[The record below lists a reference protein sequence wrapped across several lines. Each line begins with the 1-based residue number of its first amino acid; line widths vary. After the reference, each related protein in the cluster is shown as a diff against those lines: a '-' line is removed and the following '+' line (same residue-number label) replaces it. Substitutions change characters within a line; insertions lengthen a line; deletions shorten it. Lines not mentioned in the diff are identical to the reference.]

1 VLVVGVGLGT
11 AVPDREI
18 PMNVT
23 VMHVLYGLILLAAG
37 LGCGLVNTLASSG
50 SAISL
55 PVLLMFGLSPLDA
68 NATNRLSVLFGS
80 VMALQTFA
88 AKKQV
93 DWRAGL
99 KMAIPATIGSIAGV
113 VAAERIPGRSMALVI
128 TMAVMAAF
136 LLLVTRM
143 KRVLERPMPGV
154 AGITTAGMLALVGV
168 GFWLG
173 FIVLDGATYLLL
185 VLILMFHYDL
195 VRANA
200 LKALLC
206 VPTTLVPILMF
217 AGHGSIRW
225 PEGLV
230 MSAGSVAGGY
240 IGARLTMHERAK
252 YWIFRI
258 LVAVLV
264 LEIVHLSIQYAAP
277 FIRPLFPYHF

>member
-1 VLVVGVGLGT
+1 
-11 AVPDREI
+11 
-18 PMNVT
+18 MNASLL
-23 VMHVLYGLILLAAG
+23 HLLYGLLLLVAG

-68 NATNRLSVLFGS
+68 NATNRLTVLFGS
-80 VMALQTFA
+80 LMALRTFQ
-88 AKKQV
+88 AKKAV
-93 DWRAGL
+93 DWGAGL
-99 KMAIPATIGSIAGV
+99 KMAIPATLGSVVGV
-113 VAAERIPGRSMALVI
+113 LAAERIPGRSMALVI
-128 TMAVMAAF
+128 TTAVMAAF

-154 AGITTAGMLALVGV
+154 AGITTAGMVTLVFV

-195 VRANA
+195 IRANA
-200 LKALLC
+200 LKMLLA

-225 PEGLV
+225 REGLI

-258 LVAVLV
+258 LVVVLV

-277 FIRPLFPYHF
+277 YIRPLFPYHF

>member
-1 VLVVGVGLGT
+1 
-11 AVPDREI
+11 
-18 PMNVT
+18 
-23 VMHVLYGLILLAAG
+23 MHVTPLQFLHWSILLVAG
-37 LGCGLVNTLASSG
+37 LGCGLINTLASSG

-80 VMALQTFA
+80 LMALRTFQ
-88 AKKQV
+88 AKRAV
-93 DWRAGL
+93 EWRAGL
-99 KMAIPATIGSIAGV
+99 KMAIPATLGSVAGV
-113 VAAERIPGRSMALVI
+113 LAAERLPGRSMALVI
-128 TMAVMAAF
+128 TGAVMVAL

-143 KRVLERPMPGV
+143 KRVLEHPMPGV
-154 AGITTAGMLALVGV
+154 AGITTAGMFTLVFV

-173 FIVLDGATYLLL
+173 FIVLDGATYVLL

-195 VRANA
+195 IRANA

-217 AGHGSIRW
+217 TGHGSIRW

-240 IGARLTMHERAK
+240 FGARLTMHERAK
-252 YWIFRI
+252 FWIYRI
-258 LVAVLV
+258 LVAVLI

-277 FIRPLFPYHF
+277 YIRPVDGY

>member
-1 VLVVGVGLGT
+1 
-11 AVPDREI
+11 
-18 PMNVT
+18 
-23 VMHVLYGLILLAAG
+23 MHDPLLHLLYGLALVAAG
-37 LGCGLVNTLASSG
+37 LACGLVNTLASSG

-80 VMALQTFA
+80 LMALRTFH
-88 AKKQV
+88 AKGQV
-93 DWRAGL
+93 KWRAGL
-99 KMAIPATIGSIAGV
+99 KMAIPGTLGSVAGV
-113 VAAERIPGRSMALVI
+113 LAAERLPSRGMALVI
-128 TMAVMAAF
+128 TAAVMAAF
-136 LLLVTRM
+136 LLLVTKLR
-143 KRVLERPMPGV
+143 KVIERPQASDARITA
-154 AGITTAGMLALVGV
+154 AGLFALLGV

-185 VLILMFHYDL
+185 VLILMFHFDL
-195 VRANA
+195 IRANA

-225 PEGLV
+225 PEGLL
-230 MSAGSVAGGY
+230 MSAGSMVGGY

-258 LVAVLV
+258 LVAVLL
-264 LEIVHLSIQYAAP
+264 LEIVHLSVQYAAP
-277 FIRPLFPYHF
+277 YIRPVIQWR

>member
-1 VLVVGVGLGT
+1 
-11 AVPDREI
+11 
-18 PMNVT
+18 
-23 VMHVLYGLILLAAG
+23 MHILYALLLLIAG
-37 LGCGLVNTLASSG
+37 LACGLVNTLASSG

-80 VMALQTFA
+80 AMALRTFA

-99 KMAIPATIGSIAGV
+99 KMAIPATAGSVVGV
-113 VAAERIPGRSMALVI
+113 LAAERIQGRSMALVI
-128 TMAVMAAF
+128 TLAVMAAF
-136 LLLVTRM
+136 LLLVT
-143 KRVLERPMPGV
+143 KLKKVLERSV
-154 AGITTAGMLALVGV
+154 ASAEGITIPGLIALVGV

-185 VLILMFHYDL
+185 VVILMFHYPL
-195 VRANA
+195 IRANA
-200 LKALLC
+200 LKALLS

-230 MSAGSVAGGY
+230 MSAGSIAGGY

-258 LVAVLV
+258 LVVVLV

-277 FIRPLFPYHF
+277 YIRPWLQYHF

>member
-1 VLVVGVGLGT
+1 MLVVGVGLGT
-11 AVPDREI
+11 AVSDRRL

-80 VMALQTFA
+80 VMALRTFA
-88 AKKQV
+88 VKKQV

-113 VAAERIPGRSMALVI
+113 LAAERIPGRSMALVI

-154 AGITTAGMLALVGV
+154 AGITTAGMLTLVGV

-185 VLILMFHYDL
+185 VLILMFHYGL

-277 FIRPLFPYHF
+277 YIRPLFPYHF

>member
-1 VLVVGVGLGT
+1 
-11 AVPDREI
+11 
-18 PMNVT
+18 MNVT
-23 VMHVLYGLILLAAG
+23 VMRVLYGFILLLAG
-37 LGCGLVNTLASSG
+37 LACGVVNTLASSG
-50 SAISL
+50 SAISI

-80 VMALQTFA
+80 LMALRTFA

-93 DWRAGL
+93 DWGAGL
-99 KMAIPATIGSIAGV
+99 KMAIPATIGSVGGV
-113 VAAERIPGRSMALVI
+113 LAAERIPGRSMALVI

-136 LLLVTRM
+136 LLLVFKM
-143 KRVLERPMPGV
+143 KRVLERPTPGE
-154 AGITTAGMLALVGV
+154 AKITTAGMIALVGV

-173 FIVLDGATYLLL
+173 FIVLDGATYILL
-185 VLILMFHYDL
+185 VLILMFHYAL

-200 LKALLC
+200 LKALLS
-206 VPTTLVPILMF
+206 VPTTLVPILIF

-230 MSAGSVAGGY
+230 MSAGSIAGGY

-258 LVAVLV
+258 LVAVLI

-277 FIRPLFPYHF
+277 YIRPLFPYHF